1 MRNLLP
7 VPFLII
13 CAFFTVLGPDAS
25 AQVSVVVKAG
35 GNLYNVNQI
44 DSMNHLS
51 NTSAVPGFHA
61 GVTFEIPISE
71 RVSFQPTI
79 LFTTKGYK
87 SHIKG
92 SIAGTNGDVIYF
104 NNKTSMIPYYVEVPL
119 NVVYKQR
126 LGNNFAFIGAGP
138 YIAYGL
144 GGRWNNELSGTTQ
157 TTVKTK
163 GTLQFLEDYGTGSAS
178 ADVLPYSRRID
189 LGAGALLGYEFACRY
204 SVQLGGQMGLLNLEP
219 YRDGRRP
226 VYASK
231 LTYGL
236 TLSLGYRL

>member
-7 VPFLII
+7 ISVLMSF
-13 CAFFTVLGPDAS
+13 AFFTIISPNAS

-35 GNLYNVNQI
+35 GNLYNINRI

-61 GVTFEIPISE
+61 GVTFEIPVSE
-71 RVSFQPTI
+71 KISFQPTI
-79 LFTTKGYK
+79 LFTTKGYQ
-87 SHIKG
+87 SRL
-92 SIAGTNGDVIYF
+92 NGFIIGAEGDTTYF
-104 NNKTSMIPYYVEVPL
+104 SNKTSMIPYYLEVPL
-119 NVVYKQR
+119 NVVYRQR

-138 YIAYGL
+138 YVAYGL
-144 GGRWNNELSGTTQ
+144 GGRWNNELAGTTQ
-157 TTVKTK
+157 ATVKTK
-163 GTLQFLEDYGTGSAS
+163 GTLQFLEDYGTGSTS
-178 ADVLPYSRRID
+178 GDVLPYTRRID

-219 YRDGRRP
+219 YNDGRRP

-231 LTYGL
+231 LTYGMS
-236 TLSLGYRL
+236 LSLGYKL